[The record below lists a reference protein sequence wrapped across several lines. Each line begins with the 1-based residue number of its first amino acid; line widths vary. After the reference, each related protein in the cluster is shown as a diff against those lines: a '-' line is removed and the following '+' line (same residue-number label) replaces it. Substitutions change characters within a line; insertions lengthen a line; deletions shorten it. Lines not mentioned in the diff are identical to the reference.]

1 MIHTFIRAFALFT
14 LVAAPLSAA
23 TTPTASDP
31 TRTAWNAPQL
41 PFKVYGNT
49 YYVGT
54 HGLSAILITSR
65 NGHILIDGGLPESA
79 QIIADNIAAAGF
91 HLEDIKY
98 ILNSHAHYDHAG
110 GIAELQRQTGAR
122 IMGSF
127 PAMAAMV
134 TGSPTREDPQARTAD
149 HYPGVPQA
157 SPIADGDVIKL
168 GPLQLTA
175 HFTPG
180 HAPGGTTWT
189 WDSCE
194 GQACKHMVYAD
205 SLTAVSSPG
214 FKFSADT
221 GGVLAFKHSIA
232 TVAALPCD
240 ILLTPHPE
248 ASNLWSR
255 QDKKNFID
263 PQACRS
269 YASTA
274 GAAFDK
280 RLSDETK

>member
-1 MIHTFIRAFALFT
+1 MIRFLALFAV
-14 LVAAPLSAA
+14 LALPAMAAEPCAMCK
-23 TTPTASDP
+23 T
-31 TRTAWNAPQL
+31 WNAPQL

-49 YYVGT
+49 FYVGP
-54 HGLSAILITSR
+54 HGLAAILIASDA
-65 NGHILIDGGLPESA
+65 GHILIDGGLPDSA
-79 QIIADNIAAAGF
+79 QLIADNIAAAGF

-122 IMGSF
+122 VMGSF
-127 PAMAAMV
+127 PSMAAMV
-134 TGSPTREDPQARTAD
+134 IGGPTREDPQFGGGEI
-149 HYPGVPQA
+149 YPNVAQA
-157 SPIADGDVIKL
+157 SPIADGEVVRL
-168 GPLQLTA
+168 GPLTLTA

-189 WDSCE
+189 WESCE
-194 GQACKHMVYAD
+194 ANACKHMVYAD

-214 FKFSADT
+214 FKFSGDT
-221 GGVLAFKHSIA
+221 GLVLGFKHSIA

-248 ASNLWSR
+248 ASNLWER
-255 QDKKNFID
+255 KAAGNFAD
-263 PQACRS
+263 NAACRR
-269 YASTA
+269 YAQAA

-280 RLSDETK
+280 RLAEDSR